1 MNSDPEQNHSQF
13 IQALGAIVGPTGL
26 LTGQDSV
33 RVRGGLVRPGKEPP
47 AHILLRPAN
56 TEEVAAVLKLCN
68 ESGYQ
73 VVPQGGMTGL
83 VEGAQIAAGQVA
95 LSLERMSAIEEIDTL
110 SGTLLAQAGV
120 PLQAAQEAAEAAGWM
135 LPLDLG
141 GRGSATLGGN
151 VGTNAGGNR
160 VIRYGMTR
168 ALVMGLEV
176 VLADGTVLTS
186 LKKILK
192 DNSGYDLKQLFIG
205 AEGTLGVV
213 TRILWR
219 LAPKPASQDT
229 ALVGLADFASVT
241 ALLNHAKRQ
250 LDGTLSAFEVMWN
263 SFYTA
268 VTTAPAPHQPPLPGD
283 FPFYVL
289 IEALGSD
296 PQQDHLRFER
306 AMSEALESG
315 LIADAVVAKSQTER
329 QRLWALR
336 DDVAQLGRYYPL
348 TGFDISLPLEAMEA
362 YLIAIERRLKAAWTE
377 TRLII
382 FGHLGDGNLH
392 LAISLRADSSEE
404 KQRVDEIVYSELASR
419 NGSISAEHGIGLQKK
434 AYLHHCRSADE
445 VAVMRRIKQALDPR
459 GTLNPGKIFD

>member
-1 MNSDPEQNHSQF
+1 MSSEPRDSTPF
-13 IQALGAIVGPTGL
+13 IQALRDIVGPSGL
-26 LTGQDSV
+26 LTGEDSV
-33 RVRGGLVRPGKEPP
+33 RIKGGLVRPGKAPP
-47 AHILLRPAN
+47 PHILLRPAS
-56 TEEVAAVLKLCN
+56 TEEVSAVLRLCN
-68 ESGYQ
+68 DAGYQ

-83 VEGAQIAAGQVA
+83 VEGAEIAAGQVA

-168 ALVMGLEV
+168 AMVMGLEV
-176 VLADGTVLTS
+176 VLADGTILTS

-213 TRILWR
+213 TRILLR
-219 LAPKPASQDT
+219 LTPKPASQET
-229 ALVGLADFASVT
+229 ALVALNDFASVT

-263 SFYTA
+263 GFYSA
-268 VTTAPAPHQPPLPGD
+268 VTTPPAPHQPPLPGH

-296 PQQDHLRFER
+296 PQQDHPRFER
-306 AMSEALESG
+306 AMSAALESG
-315 LIADAVVAKSQTER
+315 LISDAVVAKSEAER
-329 QRLWALR
+329 HRLWALR

-362 YLIAIERRLKAAWTE
+362 YLSAVEQRLKADWE
-377 TRLII
+377 QTRLII

-392 LAISLRADSSEE
+392 LAVSLRADSSEE
-404 KQRVDEIVYSELASR
+404 RQRVEEIVYSELASR

-434 AYLHHCRSADE
+434 AYLHHCRSDDE
-445 VAVMRRIKQALDPR
+445 VALMRRIKQALDPR